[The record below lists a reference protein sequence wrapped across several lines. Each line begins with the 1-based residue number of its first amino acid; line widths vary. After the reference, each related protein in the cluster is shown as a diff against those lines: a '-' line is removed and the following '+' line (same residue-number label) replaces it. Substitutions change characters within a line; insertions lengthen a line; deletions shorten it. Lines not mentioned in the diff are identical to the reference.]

1 MIIMTN
7 IELTQKALADGWDAK
22 LRTLPEG
29 YRSLKNYFNFGSHFD
44 ELDVSYDIKND
55 LVSNTDDLHF
65 RERSFV
71 YGCVSQIHDLAEKF
85 LDTDQ
90 YQIAVVETKVT
101 NQTTDEEIITTGFE
115 IHAND
120 PA

>member
-85 LDTDQ
+85 LDTD
-90 YQIAVVETKVT
+90 
-101 NQTTDEEIITTGFE
+101 
-115 IHAND
+115 
-120 PA
+120 